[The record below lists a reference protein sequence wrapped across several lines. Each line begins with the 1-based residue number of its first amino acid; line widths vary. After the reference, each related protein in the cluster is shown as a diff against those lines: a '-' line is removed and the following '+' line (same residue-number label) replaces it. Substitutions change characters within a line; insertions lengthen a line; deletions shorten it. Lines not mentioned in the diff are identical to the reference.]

1 MKTLKIKLAGPL
13 QSYGVQASFN
23 ERTTQA
29 YPTKSAILGMI
40 GAALGY
46 RRDDARNKKL
56 NNLDFAVRID
66 QPGVIT
72 TDFQN
77 VEYAPS
83 KRKVTHRQYIQD
95 AVFLVAIASEDDE
108 LIEKIRYAL
117 YHPIFQLFLGRRANT
132 IAGYLETEIKEGD
145 PISVLQNTSWEA
157 SNWYQLKRKY
167 EKIINL
173 PIYADSKL
181 LKDRTVDLI
190 KDHIKTFNQ
199 LHMAHL
205 YRPISQTKAEVENSN
220 YEAAPDWFNLI

>member
-13 QSYGVQASFN
+13 QSYGIQASFN
-23 ERTTQA
+23 ERTTQS

-46 RRDDARNKKL
+46 RRDDLRNEEL
-56 NNLDFAVRID
+56 NKLDFAVRVD
-66 QPGVIT
+66 QPGVLT

-95 AVFLVAIASEDDE
+95 AIFLVAIASKDNE
-108 LIEKIRYAL
+108 LIEKIEYAL
-117 YHPIFQLFLGRRANT
+117 HHPVFQLFLGRRANT
-132 IAGYLETEIKEGD
+132 IAGYLDTHIKDSD
-145 PISVLQNTSWEA
+145 PISVLQKAPWQA
-157 SNWYQLKRKY
+157 SKWYQIKRRH

-181 LKDRTVDLI
+181 LEDKTVYLVKDRVE
-190 KDHIKTFNQ
+190 TFNQ
-199 LHMAHL
+199 SRRSHR
-205 YRPISQTKAEVENSN
+205 YRPISQTKTEVENSN
-220 YEAAPDWFNLI
+220 YEDGPDWFNLI